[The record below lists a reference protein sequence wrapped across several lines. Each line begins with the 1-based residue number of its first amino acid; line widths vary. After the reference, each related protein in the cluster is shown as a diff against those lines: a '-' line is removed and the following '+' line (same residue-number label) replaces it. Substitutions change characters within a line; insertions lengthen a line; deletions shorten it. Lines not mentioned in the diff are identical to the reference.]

1 LSDDNIFIKVFT
13 EGRKKV
19 ARYPPDDGAQKMN
32 IESTWNVDCLIGSF
46 KKDENEKSDNIN
58 IGGGDIMFYNSGA
71 RQLLG
76 SVKFIV
82 YQSSD
87 RITVNFEENATN
99 KYTSC
104 IQQLKTSFKDKIQT
118 TTCRIERQLQSDH
131 HNHYSYLCTIVVD
144 YT

>member
-1 LSDDNIFIKVFT
+1 MFT
-13 EGRKKV
+13 EGGEKA

-32 IESTWNVDCLIGSF
+32 IESTWNVGCLIGSF
-46 KKDENEKSDNIN
+46 KRDENEELDNID
-58 IGGGDIMFYNSGA
+58 IRGGDIMFYNNGA

-76 SVKFIV
+76 SVKFLV

-104 IQQLKTSFKDKIQT
+104 IQQLKTSFKDKTQT
-118 TTCRIERQLQSDH
+118 TTCRIERQLQSDRH
-131 HNHYSYLCTIVVD
+131 DYYSYLCTIVVD
-144 YT
+144 YA